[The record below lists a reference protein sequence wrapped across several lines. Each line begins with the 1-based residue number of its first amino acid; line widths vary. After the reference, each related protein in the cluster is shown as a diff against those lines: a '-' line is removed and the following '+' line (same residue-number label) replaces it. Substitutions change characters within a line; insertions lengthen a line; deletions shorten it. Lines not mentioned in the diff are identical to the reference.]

1 MRTPSLVR
9 PLLAL
14 GLLAGLGC
22 ATDGDRAA
30 RRFMAE
36 MDARPPAEQ
45 VPNWPEIRAL
55 MLREAPRK
63 GDAAPDFTLETCDG
77 TGMVTLSQL
86 DPNQPVVLVF
96 GSWT

>member
-1 MRTPSLVR
+1 MRPTQFAR

-14 GLLAGLGC
+14 ALLAALGC
-22 ATDGDRAA
+22 ATEGDRTA
-30 RRFMAE
+30 RRFMAD

-55 MLREAPRK
+55 MLREPPRK
-63 GDAAPDFTLETCDG
+63 GDEAPDFTLETCDG
-77 TGMVTLSQL
+77 TGSVTLSQL